1 MILGFSQDMYFYSSL
16 VNKSIRAAYGQAKN
30 KKLAKFPCPHK
41 KGVLHLAHI
50 HTVLYKVR
58 NPFIK
63 TNWDSLVFSQP
74 INSNLIQKLIT

>member
-1 MILGFSQDMYFYSSL
+1 MKLLTKLKQTENGKMTYIIPYRRGLCLILGFSQDMYFYSSL

-50 HTVLYKVR
+50 H
-58 NPFIK
+58 
-63 TNWDSLVFSQP
+63 SL
-74 INSNLIQKLIT
+74 